1 MVPAFAAG
9 AIFFC
14 ASNAGASA
22 MMTSSVSSSDSRDPL
37 SNARSDWTRNE
48 AQALYD
54 LPFAD
59 LIFRAQSV
67 HRANFDP
74 NHVETASL
82 LSIKTGGCPEDC
94 GYCSQ
99 SAKYDTGLKAT
110 KLMDQTAV
118 VETARR
124 ARDAGAARFCMAAA
138 WRNPKDKALDR
149 VCDMVSAV
157 KALGMETCAT
167 LGMPTP
173 EQAARLHDAG
183 LDFYNHNV
191 DTSPEFYGQ
200 IITTR
205 TMQDRIDTLSH
216 AREAGLKV
224 CCGGIIGMG
233 EQVEDRLGM
242 LVLLARMAVHPE
254 SVPINMWNEV
264 KGVPVNDTAER
275 PDSIALVRMIAVAR
289 IMMPRS
295 VVRLS
300 AGRQYMTDEL
310 QALCFVAGANSIF
323 IGDVLLTTKN
333 PQTAR
338 DADLFDRLGITSKL
352 DETLPDAT
360 AAGAPTCGTG
370 VATRVSA
377 A

>member
-1 MVPAFAAG
+1 M
-9 AIFFC
+9 IT
-14 ASNAGASA
+14 SNA
-22 MMTSSVSSSDSRDPL
+22 SSGHSENPPNDI
-37 SNARSDWTRNE
+37 RSDWTRNE
-48 AQALYD
+48 AQAIYD

-59 LIFRAQSV
+59 LIFRAQGI
-67 HRANFDP
+67 HRAHFDP

-110 KLMDQTAV
+110 KLMEQTDV

-138 WRNPKDKALDR
+138 WRNPKDKDLDR

-167 LGMPTP
+167 LGMLTP
-173 EQAARLHDAG
+173 QQAARLHDAG

-191 DTSPEFYGQ
+191 DTSPEFYGH

-205 TMQDRIDTLSH
+205 TMQDRIDTLAH

-233 EQVEDRLGM
+233 EEVEDRLGM
-242 LVLLARMAVHPE
+242 LVLLANMAVHPE

-275 PDSIALVRMIAVAR
+275 PDPIALVRMIAVAR
-289 IMMPRS
+289 ILMPKS

-323 IGDVLLTTKN
+323 IGDVLLTTRN

-338 DADLFDRLGITSKL
+338 DANLFDRLGISSRL
-352 DETLPDAT
+352 DETKPDAALAEAPLAGVGMT
-360 AAGAPTCGTG
+360 DVPAA
-370 VATRVSA
+370 
-377 A
+377 

>member
-1 MVPAFAAG
+1 MNTSLDSNDG
-9 AIFFC
+9 
-14 ASNAGASA
+14 SNAF
-22 MMTSSVSSSDSRDPL
+22 DQPRH
-37 SNARSDWTRNE
+37 NWTRAE
-48 AQALYD
+48 AEALYD

-59 LIFRAQSV
+59 LIFQAQGI
-67 HRANFDP
+67 HRRNFDP

-99 SAKYDTGLKAT
+99 SAHYETDIKAT
-110 KLMDQTAV
+110 RLMDQSAV

-124 ARDAGAARFCMAAA
+124 ARDAGASRFCMAAA
-138 WRNPKDKALDR
+138 WRNPKDKDLDR
-149 VCDMVSAV
+149 VCEMVSAV
-157 KALGMETCAT
+157 KNLGMETCAT
-167 LGMPTP
+167 LGMLT
-173 EQAARLHDAG
+173 EDQAKRLHQAG

-205 TMQDRIDTLSH
+205 TMQDRIDTLGY
-216 AREAGLKV
+216 ARQAGLKV
-224 CCGGIIGMG
+224 CCGGIVGMG
-233 EQVEDRLGM
+233 EQVGDRLGM
-242 LVLLARMAVHPE
+242 LMLLANLAVHPE

-275 PDSIALVRMIAVAR
+275 PDPISLVRMIAVAR
-289 IMMPRS
+289 IMMPKS

-310 QALCFVAGANSIF
+310 QALCFLAGANSIF

-333 PQTAR
+333 PQRDR
-338 DADLFDRLGITSKL
+338 DADLLERLGIKSRL
-352 DETLPDAT
+352 A
-360 AAGAPTCGTG
+360 
-370 VATRVSA
+370 
-377 A
+377 